1 MYSKCIPSHH
11 GAFGLARERKWATR
25 KPCETRHSERYHAA
39 LVISDSFQI
48 RRNHTLP
55 QGQCPHPLK
64 LLWCSLRGLPSSLPL
79 CIPIRLHVAHSPSV
93 YTGLCS
99 TSLSSACFRLKLPK
113 SHQPTLSDGTC
124 LGNGT
129 THSGQVFSLP
139 SNNQDNSQRPVSQ
152 VILDSAKLTINSN
165 FLRSFQQDRRG
176 IRVGLDMTD
185 TSDLSLHSPG
195 SPCRRNRAFSGRTAS
210 ATISISGDLAYSFTG
225 KGHAAPPP
233 VCPGAPNM
241 TQASIVTQKAIIHR
255 QVTY

>member
-1 MYSKCIPSHH
+1 M
-11 GAFGLARERKWATR
+11 
-25 KPCETRHSERYHAA
+25 
-39 LVISDSFQI
+39 VISDSFQI
-48 RRNHTLP
+48 RRNHTPP

-64 LLWCSLRGLPSSLPL
+64 LPWCSLRGLPSSLPL
-79 CIPIRLHVAHSPSV
+79 CIPIRLHVEDSPSV

-165 FLRSFQQDRRG
+165 FFRSFQQDRRG

-185 TSDLSLHSPG
+185 TSDYPSTPQAHLAEGTGHSVEGQPLLPSVFLVTSLTHLQGKDMQPLHLSVLE
-195 SPCRRNRAFSGRTAS
+195 
-210 ATISISGDLAYSFTG
+210 
-225 KGHAAPPP
+225 PP
-233 VCPGAPNM
+233 
-241 TQASIVTQKAIIHR
+241 T
-255 QVTY
+255 